1 MTTDPF
7 VHDDAA
13 YVLGAL
19 SADERRAFEEHLP
32 TCADCMRRVAE
43 LQPVVGQLA
52 GLDEAAFTETAFAEA
67 AEPVPDTLL
76 PALLRTV
83 RAEQRRRH
91 RLVAALTGL
100 AAAAVIA
107 LGAVLAWP
115 SPHHTTAPAQA
126 MTAISASPVHAT
138 ASISSTSWGT
148 KIVVH
153 CHYDGLYPTST
164 SYSLVVIDK
173 AGGTH
178 DVGSWTLPSEDSITF
193 PSGIAL
199 PRDQLKTIE
208 ITAGQTPILS
218 LDV

>member
-1 MTTDPF
+1 MSDDPF
-7 VHDDAA
+7 IHDDAA

-19 SADERRAFEEHLP
+19 SPDERRAFEEHLP
-32 TCADCMRRVAE
+32 TCAECMRRVAE

-52 GLDEAAFTETAFAEA
+52 GLDEAAFAEA

-76 PALLRTV
+76 PGLLRAV
-83 RAEQRRRH
+83 QVEQRRRR
-91 RLVAALTGL
+91 RLVGALTGL

-115 SPHHTTAPAQA
+115 SSHAANPPEQA
-126 MTAISASPVHAT
+126 MIAVAASPVHAT

-153 CHYDGLYPTST
+153 CHYDGLYPNGTD
-164 SYSLVVIDK
+164 YSLIVVDK

-178 DVGSWTLPSEDSITF
+178 DVGSWTLPPDDAITF

-199 PRDQLKTIE
+199 PRNQIKLIE

-218 LDV
+218 LNV